1 MAATIDIQTPHNV
14 TIAFRLAPLS
24 NRIFA
29 FLADQFILLLVIILF
44 YLFIEMLLPE
54 MLQDELGEFISS
66 AIMLTLYF
74 GYSLLLETFWQGQ
87 TIGKRLM
94 GLRVRKEDGSM
105 PTLFDYLVRW
115 VFRIPDLALSA
126 GMLAVLM
133 VGSSKKSQRL
143 GDMMAGTI
151 LVQEPRS
158 VLGSVAQLQ
167 RIKSKDDYQPRY
179 PAVIRLS
186 EDDVLVLKELINR
199 STKFGG
205 IVYQDLAKK
214 TAQRME
220 QLLMVTRQET
230 NAIEFLKVLVREYVI
245 LTR

>member
-29 FLADQFILLLVIILF
+29 FLADQFILLVLILLYYLVI
-44 YLFIEMLLPE
+44 EWVLPE
-54 MLQDELGEFISS
+54 LHQEELGEFISY
-66 AIMLTLYF
+66 AIVLTLYF
-74 GYSLLLETFWQGQ
+74 GYSLVLETNLQGQ

-105 PTLFDYLVRW
+105 PSLFDYLVRW

-133 VGSSKKSQRL
+133 VGASKKSQRL

-167 RIKSKDDYQPRY
+167 RIKTKEDYIPKY
-179 PAVIRLS
+179 PAVTRLA
-186 EDDVLVLKELINR
+186 EEDVLLLKELIDR
-199 STKFGG
+199 SNQYGTL
-205 IVYQDLAKK
+205 VYQDLIKS

-220 QLLMVTRQET
+220 QLLKVTRQET
-230 NAIEFLKVLVREYVI
+230 QPMEFLKALVREYVI